1 MVLVGS
7 LIWKV
12 YYRAGAAGA
21 CAACGCPCAGAAGAG
36 APGTG
41 ALACA
46 APGVCG
52 CACAG
57 GFAAAA
63 CAFAAACISPCKA
76 GIDFPRVPRL
86 AWKALTSLGSTGIA
100 FLFFASI
107 TFIALMAPRNSVV
120 VLLGAAAT
128 ACSTIGFVS
137 PIIWLMTLSIHSLSD
152 NILFWFL

>member
-57 GFAAAA
+57 GFAAVAV
-63 CAFAAACISPCKA
+63 AAACISPCKA

-86 AWKALTSLGSTGIA
+86 SCKALTSLESTGIA
-100 FLFFASI
+100 FLFFKNIA
-107 TFIALMAPRNSVV
+107 FIALMAPRNSVV

>member
-1 MVLVGS
+1 MVLVGR
-7 LIWKV
+7 LIWQF
-12 YYRAGAAGA
+12 YYRAGATGA
-21 CAACGCPCAGAAGAG
+21 CAACGCPCAGTAG

-46 APGVCG
+46 APGACG
-52 CACAG
+52 CAGTGA
-57 GFAAAA
+57 FAAAA
-63 CAFAAACISPCKA
+63 AAFFISPCKVW
-76 GIDFPRVPRL
+76 IDVPR
-86 AWKALTSLGSTGIA
+86 AARVVCKALTSLGSTGIA
-100 FLFFASI
+100 FLFFKNIA
-107 TFIALMAPRNSVV
+107 FIVFMNPRNSVV

>member
-1 MVLVGS
+1 MVLVGR
-7 LIWKV
+7 LIWQF
-12 YYRAGAAGA
+12 YYRAGATGA
-21 CAACGCPCAGAAGAG
+21 CAACGCPCAGTAG

-41 ALACA
+41 ALAA
-46 APGVCG
+46 AAAGVCG

-63 CAFAAACISPCKA
+63 AAAFISPCKA
-76 GIDFPRVPRL
+76 GIDVPR
-86 AWKALTSLGSTGIA
+86 AARVVWKALTSLGSTGIA
-100 FLFFASI
+100 FLFLTNIA
-107 TFIALMAPRNSVV
+107 FIALMAPRKSVV
-120 VLLGAAAT
+120 VLLGAAVAT